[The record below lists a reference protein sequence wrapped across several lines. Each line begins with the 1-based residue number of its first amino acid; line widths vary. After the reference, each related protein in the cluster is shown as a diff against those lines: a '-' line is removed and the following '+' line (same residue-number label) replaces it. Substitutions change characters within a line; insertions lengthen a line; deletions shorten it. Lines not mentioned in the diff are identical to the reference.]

1 LTLRFGTDGIR
12 GSETELT
19 PELVHDLGRAAAR
32 ALGLSADSRFVI
44 GRDTRRSGP
53 ILESALAGGLASA
66 GVSVERLGVL
76 PTPGV
81 AWASASGHVAGAVIS
96 ASHNVFSDNG
106 VKFFAPG
113 GHKLSD
119 EVQASFEVALDELVG
134 GVSPGSP
141 AGVVAPG
148 QVSDVD
154 RSSEYVDQVLACLE
168 GRRLDGVSV
177 VLDAAHGAASVV
189 GPEVL
194 ARSGADVRVLHAAP
208 DGTNI
213 NDGCGSTSPEAL
225 CRTVVETGADLGLAL
240 DGDADRVIAV
250 DHRGELVD
258 GDQLIT
264 VLALDLQDRHL
275 LADDTVVVTVMANL
289 GLHRAM
295 AEHGITVVETP
306 VGDRHVLAALE
317 RGRWSLGG
325 EQSGHII
332 LPALATTG
340 DGLLSG
346 LLVADVLR
354 RSGRCLAELASA
366 MTRLPQVLRA
376 VTVDRRDPSM
386 AERWYDEVAA
396 VEKELGGDGRV
407 LVRASGTEPVV
418 RVMVEAPEAQRA
430 EHLAER
436 LARAIERIAS
446 SPGHSAP

>member
-1 LTLRFGTDGIR
+1 MPLRFGPDGIR
-12 GSETELT
+12 GPDTELT
-19 PELVHDLGRAAAR
+19 PELVFSLGRAAAR
-32 ALGLSADSRFVI
+32 ALGLGPASRFVI

-53 ILESALAGGLASA
+53 TLESALAAGLASS
-66 GVSVERLGVL
+66 GVHVERLGVL

-81 AWASASGHVAGAVIS
+81 AWASASAHVAGAVIS

-119 EVQASFEVALDELVG
+119 EVQAALEAALDDLVDTGSPGASVASG
-134 GVSPGSP
+134 GVT
-141 AGVVAPG
+141 
-148 QVSDVD
+148 DVD
-154 RSSEYVDQVLACLE
+154 RSSEYAEGVLACLE

-177 VLDAAHGAASVV
+177 VLDPAHGAASMV
-189 GPEVL
+189 GPEIL
-194 ARSGADVRVLHAAP
+194 ARAGADLQVLHAAP

-213 NDGCGSTSPEAL
+213 NDGCGSTYPEAL
-225 CRTVVETGADLGLAL
+225 RRAVVDTGADLGLAL

-250 DHRGELVD
+250 DHRGELID

-264 VLALDLQDRHL
+264 VLALDLQARHVL
-275 LADDTVVVTVMANL
+275 RDDTVVVTVMANL

-295 AEHGITVVETP
+295 AGHGIAVVETP

-317 RGRWSLGG
+317 RGQWSLGG

-346 LLVADVLR
+346 LLVADVVR
-354 RSGRCLAELASA
+354 RSGRSLAELASA

-376 VTVDRRDPSM
+376 VRIGRRDPET
-386 AERWYDEVAA
+386 ADRWLEEVTA
-396 VEKELGGDGRV
+396 VEKELGSDGRV

-418 RVMVEAPEAQRA
+418 RVMVEAPEADRA
-430 EHLAER
+430 ERLAER
-436 LARAIERIAS
+436 LALEIERVAAL
-446 SPGHSAP
+446 G